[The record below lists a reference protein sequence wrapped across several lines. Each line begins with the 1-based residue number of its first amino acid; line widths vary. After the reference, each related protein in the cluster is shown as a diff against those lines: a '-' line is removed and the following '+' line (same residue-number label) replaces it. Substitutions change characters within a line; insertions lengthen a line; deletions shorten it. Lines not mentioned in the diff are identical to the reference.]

1 MQKDFERL
9 FHRAEDHYLHPLEM
23 ISFKK
28 HLGLLEQRLAAYRT
42 LREQEGLIFQAV
54 ADQLEAA
61 YPERPV
67 AELENA
73 LLHWI
78 SILRYGSMAMLLSN
92 PEYLQYRLLE
102 WLGDMVQA
110 QELQDV
116 ESHLVE
122 LLTVQLQGVLS
133 PEGFELLQP
142 FLAQSERTVLGRVL
156 AQQTEPAILG
166 EQV

>member
-28 HLGLLEQRLAAYRT
+28 HLGLLEQRLVAYRT
-42 LREQEGLIFQAV
+42 LRDQEGLIFQAV

-61 YPERPV
+61 YPDRPV
-67 AELENA
+67 TELENA

-102 WLGDMVQA
+102 WLGDMVKA
-110 QELQDV
+110 QEQQDV
-116 ESHLVE
+116 ESRLVE

-142 FLAQSERTVLGRVL
+142 FLAQAEQTVLGRVP